1 MRIDNGKLGSPSAM
15 STEFAALSVRAIWL
29 PKGSWVQRE
38 VLGGSVAFVA
48 PDDSLAWLD
57 EDDAFT
63 QTGDNLLKLMTVA
76 RLTKISDHRIGSSR
90 C

>member
-15 STEFAALSVRAIWL
+15 STEFAALSVSLDWL
-29 PKGSWVQRE
+29 PKGSSGFKG

-63 QTGDNLLKLMTVA
+63 
-76 RLTKISDHRIGSSR
+76 
-90 C
+90 

>member
-1 MRIDNGKLGSPSAM
+1 MVHWDRLRRYVNGVCCAFREPRLAAEGFLG
-15 STEFAALSVRAIWL
+15 
-29 PKGSWVQRE
+29 VQRG

-57 EDDAFT
+57 EDDAVT

-76 RLTKISDHRIGSSR
+76 RLTKISDHRIGSPR

>member
-1 MRIDNGKLGSPSAM
+1 M
-15 STEFAALSVRAIWL
+15 
-29 PKGSWVQRE
+29 
-38 VLGGSVAFVA
+38 LGGSVAFVA

-63 QTGDNLLKLMTVA
+63 QIGDNLLKLMTVA
-76 RLTKISDHRIGSSR
+76 RLTKISDHRIGSPR